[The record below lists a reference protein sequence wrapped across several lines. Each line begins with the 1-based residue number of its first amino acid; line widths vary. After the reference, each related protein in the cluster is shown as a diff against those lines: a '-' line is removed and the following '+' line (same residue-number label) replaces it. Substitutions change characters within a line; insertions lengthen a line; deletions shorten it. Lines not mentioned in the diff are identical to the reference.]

1 MTTRKKAVR
10 VNKVLIAEEAWR
22 LAYLKEAAFTTVTL
36 AKRLNMPPN
45 RHFRQYLN
53 SLAASGLLAV
63 TRQLCNDGHYRKY
76 FYAQQTKSMFTF
88 DEKEKI
94 A

>member
-1 MTTRKKAVR
+1 MTRKKKLAR

-22 LAYLKEAAFTTVTL
+22 LAYLKEATFTTVAL
-36 AKRLNMPPN
+36 AMRLGMPPN

-53 SLAASGLLAV
+53 SLAASGLLQV
-63 TRQLCNDGHYRKY
+63 TRQLGDDGKYRKY
-76 FYAQQTKSMFTF
+76 FYAQRTASMFTF
-88 DEKEKI
+88 DEKEKV

>member
-1 MTTRKKAVR
+1 MTRKKKLAR
-10 VNKVLIAEEAWR
+10 VNKCAIAEEAWR
-22 LAYLKEAAFTTVTL
+22 LAYLKESTFTAIALAA
-36 AKRLNMPPN
+36 RLEMPAN

-53 SLAASGLLAV
+53 SLAASGLLQVAR
-63 TRQLCNDGHYRKY
+63 TLCDDGYYRKY
-76 FYAQQTKSMFTF
+76 FYAQKTASMFEF